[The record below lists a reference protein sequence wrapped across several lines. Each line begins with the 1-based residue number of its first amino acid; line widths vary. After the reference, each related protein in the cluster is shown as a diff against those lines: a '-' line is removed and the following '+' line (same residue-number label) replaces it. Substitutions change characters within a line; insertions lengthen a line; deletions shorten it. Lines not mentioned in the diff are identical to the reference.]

1 MRQQKSFYPRV
12 PQIGDIYMVRFEGI
26 GSEQSGLRPAV
37 VFQNN
42 KGNLHSPN
50 VIVLPLTS
58 VIKKRAQPTH
68 VLLRADQTGLLKD
81 SIVLCENPSCISKQ
95 RLQDY
100 ITTLPNS
107 YMAQIAEANLVA
119 TSALAFVHPSS
130 IPLVRD
136 KSISLNRI
144 VPS

>member
-12 PQIGDIYMVRFEGI
+12 PQIGDVYMVRFEGV

-37 VFQNN
+37 VFQTN
-42 KGNLHSPN
+42 KGNFHSPN

-68 VLLRADQTGLLKD
+68 VLLRADRTGLLKD
-81 SIVLCENPSCISKQ
+81 SIVLCENPVCISKQ

-119 TSALAFVHPSS
+119 TSALAFVNPSS

-136 KSISLNRI
+136 KSIFLNRI

>member
-1 MRQQKSFYPRV
+1 
-12 PQIGDIYMVRFEGI
+12 MVRFEGV

-42 KGNLHSPN
+42 KGNFHSPN

-68 VLLRADQTGLLKD
+68 VLLRADRTGLLKD
-81 SIVLCENPSCISKQ
+81 SIVLCENPVCISKQ

-100 ITTLPNS
+100 ITALPNS

-119 TSALAFVHPSS
+119 TSALAFVNPSS

-136 KSISLNRI
+136 KSIFLNRI